1 MIRWRQAEELAF
13 PIPDDAEVLAST
25 ARLPPRQVRR
35 ENPFGYHCPK
45 GSTQS
50 LAPFRDPRRIRVKLA
65 IAAMAQL
72 LMAASTA
79 TPPVTYKLTA
89 SVPLGAPDRWDYV
102 VYDGQ
107 TGRVY
112 VAHGDRLA
120 VVDARAARL
129 VGEVQGIA
137 GGTHGSA
144 VSLSTGQG
152 FTDDGRN
159 GKAIAFDLKT
169 LKITREI
176 PADVDADAIAA
187 DSRTG

>member
-1 MIRWRQAEELAF
+1 
-13 PIPDDAEVLAST
+13 
-25 ARLPPRQVRR
+25 
-35 ENPFGYHCPK
+35 
-45 GSTQS
+45 
-50 LAPFRDPRRIRVKLA
+50 
-65 IAAMAQL
+65 
-72 LMAASTA
+72 MAASTA
-79 TPPVTYKLTA
+79 TPPATYKLTA

-102 VYDGQ
+102 VYDDQ
-107 TGRVY
+107 TNSVY
-112 VAHGDRLA
+112 IAHGDRLA

-159 GKAIAFDLKT
+159 GKVIAFDLKT

-187 DSRTG
+187 DRMTGHLFVIEGDPAAITVVDPKT